1 MSTNATLTLYDYWRS
16 SACYRVRIA
25 LNLKGL
31 ACTLK
36 PVHLLRDGG
45 EQHGAGY
52 RDVNPQEV
60 VPALVDGQ
68 RVIRQS
74 LAIIEYLDETRTD
87 VPLLP
92 PLPRDRAHVRGL
104 AQLVACDIHPL
115 NNLRVMQ
122 YLERELGADA
132 AARERWTRHWIELGF
147 RAFEAI
153 LVADAATGEF
163 CHGDTPGLADACLVP
178 QVYNAKRFGVD
189 LAPYPTIAAIT
200 ERCLALPAFDAARP
214 ERQPDAVPG

>member
-1 MSTNATLTLYDYWRS
+1 MSTTDLLLYDYWRS

-31 ACTLK
+31 AYALK

-45 EQHGAGY
+45 EQHADAY
-52 RDVNPQEV
+52 RGVNPQQV

-68 RVIRQS
+68 RVVRQS
-74 LAIIEYLDETRTD
+74 LAIIEYLDETRPHT
-87 VPLLP
+87 PLLP
-92 PLPRDRAHVRGL
+92 PVPRDRAHVRGL

-122 YLERELGADA
+122 YLERELGAAQD
-132 AARERWTRHWIELGF
+132 ARERWTRHWMEEGF

-153 LVADAATGEF
+153 LAGDAATGEF

-178 QVYNAKRFGVD
+178 QVYNANRFGVD
-189 LAPYPTIAAIT
+189 LAPYPTIRAIN

-214 ERQPDAVPG
+214 ERQPDAPAA

>member
-1 MSTNATLTLYDYWRS
+1 MSTTGLVLYDYWRS

-31 ACTLK
+31 ACALK
-36 PVHLLRDGG
+36 PVHLLKDGG
-45 EQHGAGY
+45 EQHADAY
-52 RDVNPQEV
+52 RELNPQEV
-60 VPALVDGQ
+60 VPTLVDGQ
-68 RVIRQS
+68 RVVRQS
-74 LAIIEYLDETRTD
+74 LAIIEYLDETCPQE
-87 VPLLP
+87 PLLP
-92 PLPRDRAHVRGL
+92 PVPRDRAHVRGL

-122 YLERELGADA
+122 YLETELGATQD
-132 AARERWTRHWIELGF
+132 ARERWTRHWIETGF

-153 LVADAATGEF
+153 LADDAATGEF

-178 QVYNAKRFGVD
+178 QVYNANRFGVD
-189 LAPYPTIAAIT
+189 MTSYPLIRAIN

-214 ERQPDAVPG
+214 ERQAGAA